1 MIAME
6 IYQAL
11 STSRGGSRS
20 MTPTTDRVR
29 RRGGLVALALLAIL
43 VAGGCGRRVTLVPVS
58 GVVEVCGRTPRGGVI
73 GPDGRF
79 TLSTFEPGDGVMP
92 GRHKVVVNASKAL
105 SGGRVQWLVSRSM
118 RTLATTPLEFEVSG
132 PTDEARISISTAR
145 EKPEI
150 EIIDVRGDTPD
161 PATAPAG

>member
-1 MIAME
+1 
-6 IYQAL
+6 
-11 STSRGGSRS
+11 
-20 MTPTTDRVR
+20 MTPPTDRVR
-29 RRGGLVALALLAIL
+29 RHGGLIPLALLAIL

-58 GVVEVCGRTPRGGVI
+58 GVVEVDGKPLSMGAITVAPAAGRAAGGVI

-105 SGGRVQWLVSRSM
+105 SGGRVQWLVPRSM

-150 EIIDVRGDTPD
+150 EIIDVRGDIPD
-161 PATAPAG
+161 PATATPAG